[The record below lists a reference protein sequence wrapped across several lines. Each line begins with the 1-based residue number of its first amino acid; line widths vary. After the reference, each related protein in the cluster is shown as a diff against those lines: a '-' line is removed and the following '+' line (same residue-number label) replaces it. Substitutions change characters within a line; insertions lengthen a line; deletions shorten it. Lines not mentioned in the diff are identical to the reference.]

1 MIRPQPDMI
10 PGTIHL
16 VNTDSRHGGRD
27 ETIVLNPTP
36 SADPEDPLNWSRSR
50 KLWNIAMVYI
60 YVFGIGIA
68 TTVQYSI
75 LTNISEDTGIALADL
90 NTGTGLMFLFA
101 GLVVPSPCIALCN
114 FLRILH
120 IADGLHTDGDAF
132 SGSLLHSLMAGVASI
147 SCPVS
152 SVSDLW
158 SGPPIQRPKELG
170 GHIES

>member
-1 MIRPQPDMI
+1 MIRPQPDII

-16 VNTDSRHGGRD
+16 VNTDSRHAGRD

-60 YVFGIGIA
+60 YVLGVGIA

-75 LTNISEDTGIALADL
+75 LTNISEDTGIPLADL

-101 GLVVPSPCIALCN
+101 GLVVPIPCIA
-114 FLRILH
+114 
-120 IADGLHTDGDAF
+120 
-132 SGSLLHSLMAGVASI
+132 
-147 SCPVS
+147 
-152 SVSDLW
+152 
-158 SGPPIQRPKELG
+158 
-170 GHIES
+170 